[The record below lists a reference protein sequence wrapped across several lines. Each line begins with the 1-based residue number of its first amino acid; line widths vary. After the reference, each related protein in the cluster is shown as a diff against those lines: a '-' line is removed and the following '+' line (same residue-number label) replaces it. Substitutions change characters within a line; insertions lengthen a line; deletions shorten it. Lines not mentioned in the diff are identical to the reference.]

1 MHESLDWVGQEDAV
15 EKFKED
21 FIFSDIMET
30 EAAERSMMGW
40 LGECLPLHTF
50 VPRHFE
56 SEDRE
61 PSVLRNAHLKAT
73 KYANQRQEAAEEKS
87 SDVTETVST
96 ENKPGV
102 EI

>member
-1 MHESLDWVGQEDAV
+1 M

-30 EAAERSMMGW
+30 EAAERSMMSW

-96 ENKPGV
+96 ENNPGV

>member
-30 EAAERSMMGW
+30 EAAERSMMSW

-73 KYANQRQEAAEEKS
+73 KYAKIRQDTHDVPEIETEETKGS
-87 SDVTETVST
+87 QPE
-96 ENKPGV
+96 V